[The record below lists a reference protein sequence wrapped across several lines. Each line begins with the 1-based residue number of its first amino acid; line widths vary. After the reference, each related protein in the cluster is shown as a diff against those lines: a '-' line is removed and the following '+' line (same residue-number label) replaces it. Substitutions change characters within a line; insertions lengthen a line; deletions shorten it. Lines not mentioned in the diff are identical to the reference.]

1 MLSVAIQRA
10 TGIETIPHL
19 TTRDSSILGLESQLL
34 GAHAEGIRNVL
45 AITGDPPE
53 VGDYPG
59 SQGVYDVDAIG
70 LVQLMAHLNH
80 GEDYNGRAIDAATS
94 FHIGVAVNPSAD
106 DLEFELER
114 YRQKLDAGAQYAMT
128 QIIFDIEYLDRF
140 LDRLGGESPIP
151 VLVGIFPVWSH
162 PLALRLHNEVPG
174 IIVPETI
181 QEALREAGPDG
192 PQIGMEIARELIEA
206 ARDRAAGVYL
216 VAPFK
221 RPLGVLELLADAV
234 AR

>member
-1 MLSVAIQRA
+1 
-10 TGIETIPHL
+10 
-19 TTRDSSILGLESQLL
+19 
-34 GAHAEGIRNVL
+34 
-45 AITGDPPE
+45 
-53 VGDYPG
+53 
-59 SQGVYDVDAIG
+59 VYDVDAIG
-70 LVQLMAHLNH
+70 LVQLMAHLNR
-80 GEDYNGRAIDAATS
+80 GEDYNGRAIDAATA

-174 IIVPETI
+174 ILVPESI

-192 PQIGMEIARELIEA
+192 PQVGMEIARDLIEA
-206 ARDRAAGVYL
+206 SRGRAAGVYL

-234 AR
+234 SR